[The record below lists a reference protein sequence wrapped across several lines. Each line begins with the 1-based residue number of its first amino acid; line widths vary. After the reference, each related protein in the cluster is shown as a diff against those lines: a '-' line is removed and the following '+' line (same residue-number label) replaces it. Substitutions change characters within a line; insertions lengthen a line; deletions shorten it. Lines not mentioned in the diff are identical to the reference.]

1 MCVCVCVRNNIVA
14 ILHIIILFLF
24 LSFAKSS
31 SGDNNVVV
39 VVVTERVVA
48 FKIIRFKRNFND
60 VFHSTRHHA
69 YSTVV
74 HDTKILYYYDVII
87 LLFCFSFRMRADVTY
102 AYLHTAVAAIDTYT
116 TYDVRKYCNN
126 IIVLR
131 SRNPFVSGRCSTR
144 RKHNATFIMRMIIIW
159 HIKPACVLN
168 TVKRNRLDYIIV
180 HII

>member
-1 MCVCVCVRNNIVA
+1 MCVCVRNNIVA

-102 AYLHTAVAAIDTYT
+102 AYLHTAVAAIDTHT
-116 TYDVRKYCNN
+116 TCVN
-126 IIVLR
+126 IVIILLCCDHETLLSAAAVPHGV
-131 SRNPFVSGRCSTR
+131 NTTR
-144 RKHNATFIMRMIIIW
+144 R
-159 HIKPACVLN
+159 L
-168 TVKRNRLDYIIV
+168 
-180 HII
+180 